1 MTLSKPQQIK
11 LLAALV
17 AVIIALNIY
26 QRYTEEQ
33 QKTRPLTYTPGMKSA
48 APVRRNVTAPGA
60 QQDPLAVI
68 LERQAEKYPG
78 TARDIFRM
86 TGSGTAKP
94 KRIIQKPIEVVTAPA
109 PTIPAKTPEE
119 IAADVARAD
128 LTRFRFLGYLTDR
141 DSSLFLSKDGELFI
155 VKSGDTVLKGYK
167 VKAVGKDYVILQ
179 DTATNVEVRIELS
192 GSGGK

>member
-1 MTLSKPQQIK
+1 M
-11 LLAALV
+11 LAAMV
-17 AVIIALNIY
+17 AVIIALNIH
-26 QRYTEEQ
+26 QRYTEERP
-33 QKTRPLTYTPGMKSA
+33 KTRPLTYTPGMKSA
-48 APVRRNVTAPGA
+48 APVRRSVSAPGA
-60 QQDPLAVI
+60 QHDPLAVI

-86 TGSGTAKP
+86 TGSGMAKP
-94 KRIIQKPIEVVTAPA
+94 KRTIQKPVEVVTAPT
-109 PTIPAKTPEE
+109 PTIPVRTPEE
-119 IAADVARAD
+119 IAADAARTD

-167 VKAVGKDYVILQ
+167 VKAVGKDHVILQ
-179 DTATNVEVRIELS
+179 DTATNVEVKIELT